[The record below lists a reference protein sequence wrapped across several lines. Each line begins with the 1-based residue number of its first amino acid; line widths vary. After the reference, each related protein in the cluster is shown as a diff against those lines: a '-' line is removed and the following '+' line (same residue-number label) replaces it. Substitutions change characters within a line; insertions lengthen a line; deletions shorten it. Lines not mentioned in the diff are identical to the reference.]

1 MTDSLKVA
9 VGTSGVVA
17 TEVVNAIIPEVVN
30 DDLGLVG
37 QLVIIIATI
46 VSLFKRKREN
56 E

>member
-17 TEVVNAIIPEVVN
+17 TEVVNAITPEVVN
-30 DDLGLVG
+30 DALGLVG

-46 VSLFKRKREN
+46 VSLFKKKKG
-56 E
+56 